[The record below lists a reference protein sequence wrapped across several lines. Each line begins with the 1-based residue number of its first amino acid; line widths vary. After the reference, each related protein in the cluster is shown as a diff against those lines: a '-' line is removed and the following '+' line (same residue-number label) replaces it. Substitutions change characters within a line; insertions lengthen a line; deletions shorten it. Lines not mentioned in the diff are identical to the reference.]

1 MDKGEGV
8 ASCESMSMNDS
19 ERKGESTTLIPQ
31 NNDDETCMQSL
42 MVWRTVTYIH
52 TSVITR
58 WMAGDGDGGGGRRR
72 AAATEQGIGIA
83 N

>member
-1 MDKGEGV
+1 
-8 ASCESMSMNDS
+8 MSMNDS

-72 AAATEQGIGIA
+72 QSKESESPTERCA
-83 N
+83 YRPSA